1 MQIIDTAISEIKI
14 IEPKVFGDNRGY
26 FMESWNESVFAAAGF
41 DCRWM
46 QDNESKS
53 GYGVLRGLHYQL
65 EPYAQSKL
73 VRVISGKVLDVV
85 VDIRRGSP
93 TFGKHVSVELSG
105 ENKRQI
111 YIPRGFAHGFLVLSD
126 TAEFCYK
133 CDDFYHAND
142 EGGIAWNDPKIG
154 IQWPEIIGKYRGTA
168 SSDGYAMSDG
178 TRLKLSEKDQKFSA
192 L

>member
-1 MQIIDTAISEIKI
+1 MQIIDTAISEIKV

-46 QDNESKS
+46 QDHESKS

-111 YIPRGFAHGFLVLSD
+111 YIPRGFAHGFAVLSRE
-126 TAEFCYK
+126 AIFAYK
-133 CDDFYHAND
+133 CDNKYMPTY
-142 EGGIAWNDPKIG
+142 ERGIAFDDPDLAIDWQLK
-154 IQWPEIIGKYRGTA
+154 PEELIL
-168 SSDGYAMSDG
+168 SDKD
-178 TRLKLSEKDQKFSA
+178 TRNPRFKDAEIFSWA
-192 L
+192 PEEHR